1 MAYEKVVAVF
11 DTTAHADAAVRALE
25 AAGFR
30 AADISK
36 FDRSAQAGI
45 QDAGLWQH
53 LFGEGVQKHEAEVYG
68 QTISKGGVV
77 VVARVMDTQAA
88 QVMSVLENHHP
99 IDLRERAETLGIA
112 AAAAPR
118 AAAAGE
124 EIVRLAEEELNVGK
138 RQIAAGTTRIRR
150 FVVEKPVEAQVT
162 LHEEHATVVRR
173 AVADPTLLKDIDWSD
188 KIIEVTETAEEAV
201 VSKSTRLAEE
211 VVIRKEGSDRVETV
225 RDTVRRQQIEVERV
239 DADTKKVAPKKV

>member
-11 DTTAHADAAVRALE
+11 DTLAHADAAVSALQ

-45 QDAGLWQH
+45 MDAGLWQH

-68 QTISKGGVV
+68 QTINKGGVV
-77 VVARVMDTQAA
+77 VVVRVMDTQAA
-88 QVMSVLENHHP
+88 SVMSVLESHRP
-99 IDLRERAETLGIA
+99 IDLRERAEMLGIA
-112 AAAAPR
+112 APSAPR
-118 AAAAGE
+118 AAAGE

-173 AVADPTLLKDIDWSD
+173 AVADPTILKDIDWSD

-211 VVIRKEGSDRVETV
+211 VVIRREGSDRVETV
-225 RDTVRRQQIEVERV
+225 RDTVRRQQIEVDRV
-239 DADTKKVAPKKV
+239 DADNKVTPKKI

>member
-11 DTTAHADAAVRALE
+11 DTLAHADAAVRALE
-25 AAGFR
+25 AAGIR

-36 FDRSAQAGI
+36 FDKSAQAGI
-45 QDAGLWQH
+45 QDAGLWQQ

-77 VVARVMDTQAA
+77 VVVRVTEAQAA
-88 QVMSVLENHHP
+88 KVMGVFEDHRP
-99 IDLRERAETLGIA
+99 IDLRERAEILGIA
-112 AAAAPR
+112 AASAPR
-118 AAAAGE
+118 AAGGE
-124 EIVRLAEEELNVGK
+124 EVVRLAEEELNVGK

-173 AVADPTLLKDIDWSD
+173 AVADPTILKDIDWSD

-201 VSKSTRLAEE
+201 VSKATRLAEE